1 MNSADS
7 SVPAHRSPPSSF
19 SQDFSGRSISQTCPG
34 RALASAGRDG
44 AGFHA
49 AFELDAS
56 ADEIALFDADLL
68 ISKYAVP
75 ANWQA
80 TTASPGADGG

>member
-1 MNSADS
+1 MIECTW
-7 SVPAHRSPPSSF
+7 VPMCLCTFAAAEGF
-19 SQDFSGRSISQTCPG
+19 FLIW
-34 RALASAGRDG
+34 AGNDRGD

-68 ISKYAVP
+68 ISIYAVP

>member
-1 MNSADS
+1 MHVGAD
-7 SVPAHRSPPSSF
+7 VLVHF
-19 SQDFSGRSISQTCPG
+19 CSGGGLLPDRG
-34 RALASAGRDG
+34 D